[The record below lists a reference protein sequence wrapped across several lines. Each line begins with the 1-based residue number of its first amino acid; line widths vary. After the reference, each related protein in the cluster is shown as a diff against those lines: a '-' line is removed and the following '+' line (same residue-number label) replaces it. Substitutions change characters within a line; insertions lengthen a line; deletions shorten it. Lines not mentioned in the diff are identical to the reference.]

1 MRVCGV
7 VVRKFYWSA
16 VRNRRTEKGI
26 RGVRL
31 WLIFKRFY
39 KTYHRVTEV
48 CAADWRHGTGLVG
61 AIYPLQDPPFWL
73 VFGQLLAGQL
83 LVIG

>member
-26 RGVRL
+26 GGVRL

-39 KTYHRVTEV
+39 KTYHRMTEV
-48 CAADWRHGTGLVG
+48 CAVDLEARHRSG
-61 AIYPLQDPPFWL
+61 
-73 VFGQLLAGQL
+73 
-83 LVIG
+83 